1 MKDTIF
7 ISHATPTDNIFAT
20 WLATKLELCGYKV
33 WVDLNDLAP
42 SVDFWNTIDQTI
54 RNDAVKFIFVMSNA
68 SIDPNRDGVQKE
80 LAVADKIRRQ
90 NPNFIVPVRID
101 NVSYNDLPVEILRLN
116 AIDFYNDWA
125 KGLETLLKYLNDENI
140 VKVMSNTDSQHY
152 IDRWFSSQTKL
163 RSQTVD
169 NEDEY
174 CSNLFALDLPESV
187 FIYKREDVEEALTTR
202 HIPMKKNKKVIVRA
216 IYNKIACPIQ
226 VMLEST
232 LQFQPKDGSD
242 EYNSDMK
249 AHLAWTHSSSLYYK
263 LGCLPWK
270 LDAVREGV
278 CYVGLVFKKL
288 QDTGKQKGYAC
299 SAAQMFLDSGDGVV
313 FRGNIGP
320 WISKNEKTFH
330 LDRTS
335 AKALLSIAIDAYY
348 DKHKSYPKELFIHGR
363 TAFTN
368 DEWNGFQDAAN
379 ISPTTNLVG
388 VAIREKSGLRLLK
401 DNTDPKSQYG
411 ILRGLCLYV
420 DEKSGY
426 LWTKGF
432 IPKTETANHLEVAC
446 PLHIEINRGQAD
458 IKTVMRDILALTKL
472 NYNACLYGD
481 GLPVTLRFSD
491 KIGDILTA
499 IPDVNW
505 AAKPFKY
512 YI

>member
-1 MKDTIF
+1 
-7 ISHATPTDNIFAT
+7 
-20 WLATKLELCGYKV
+20 
-33 WVDLNDLAP
+33 
-42 SVDFWNTIDQTI
+42 
-54 RNDAVKFIFVMSNA
+54 
-68 SIDPNRDGVQKE
+68 
-80 LAVADKIRRQ
+80 
-90 NPNFIVPVRID
+90 
-101 NVSYNDLPVEILRLN
+101 
-116 AIDFYNDWA
+116 
-125 KGLETLLKYLNDENI
+125 
-140 VKVMSNTDSQHY
+140 
-152 IDRWFSSQTKL
+152 
-163 RSQTVD
+163 
-169 NEDEY
+169 
-174 CSNLFALDLPESV
+174 
-187 FIYKREDVEEALTTR
+187 
-202 HIPMKKNKKVIVRA
+202 
-216 IYNKIACPIQ
+216 
-226 VMLEST
+226 
-232 LQFQPKDGSD
+232 
-242 EYNSDMK
+242 
-249 AHLAWTHSSSLYYK
+249 
-263 LGCLPWK
+263 
-270 LDAVREGV
+270 
-278 CYVGLVFKKL
+278 
-288 QDTGKQKGYAC
+288 
-299 SAAQMFLDSGDGVV
+299 MFLDSGDGVV

-446 PLHIEINRGQAD
+446 PLHIEINRGQAN
-458 IKTVMRDILALTKL
+458 IKTVMRDILALTKH

-499 IPDVNW
+499 IPNVNW

-512 YI
+512 YIKCVIFKLLQMAFGWSNPRF

>member
-1 MKDTIF
+1 MF
-7 ISHATPTDNIFAT
+7 P
-20 WLATKLELCGYKV
+20 E
-33 WVDLNDLAP
+33 
-42 SVDFWNTIDQTI
+42 
-54 RNDAVKFIFVMSNA
+54 
-68 SIDPNRDGVQKE
+68 
-80 LAVADKIRRQ
+80 
-90 NPNFIVPVRID
+90 
-101 NVSYNDLPVEILRLN
+101 
-116 AIDFYNDWA
+116 
-125 KGLETLLKYLNDENI
+125 
-140 VKVMSNTDSQHY
+140 
-152 IDRWFSSQTKL
+152 
-163 RSQTVD
+163 D
-169 NEDEY
+169 NEDLSQYVEMY
-174 CSNLFALDLPESV
+174 ESDSD
-187 FIYKREDVEEALTTR
+187 FHDQLKA
-202 HIPMKKNKKVIVRA
+202 RA

-401 DNTDPKSQYG
+401 DNTDPKSQYD

-446 PLHIEINRGQAD
+446 PLHIDFIFRLHISLPSHQFSVHLCHRYIGANRPWERVSFLPHKKILFHHSGSFYKRFLSISSEFRLPLWYSTNQD
-458 IKTVMRDILALTKL
+458 IALR
-472 NYNACLYGD
+472 NNRW
-481 GLPVTLRFSD
+481 V
-491 KIGDILTA
+491 
-499 IPDVNW
+499 
-505 AAKPFKY
+505 
-512 YI
+512 

>member
-1 MKDTIF
+1 MAIT
-7 ISHATPTDNIFAT
+7 N
-20 WLATKLELCGYKV
+20 L
-33 WVDLNDLAP
+33 
-42 SVDFWNTIDQTI
+42 
-54 RNDAVKFIFVMSNA
+54 
-68 SIDPNRDGVQKE
+68 KE
-80 LAVADKIRRQ
+80 RTYNL
-90 NPNFIVPVRID
+90 
-101 NVSYNDLPVEILRLN
+101 VSLYLN
-116 AIDFYNDWA
+116 AIKKYIEDEESVVDIWYVVVPNA
-125 KGLETLLKYLNDENI
+125 VLTLCRPKSLSGKATYSKKQIETFTSGQISLFPE
-140 VKVMSNTDSQHY
+140 
-152 IDRWFSSQTKL
+152 
-163 RSQTVD
+163 D
-169 NEDEY
+169 NEDLSQYVEMY
-174 CSNLFALDLPESV
+174 ESDSD
-187 FIYKREDVEEALTTR
+187 FHDQLKA
-202 HIPMKKNKKVIVRA
+202 RA

-505 AAKPFKY
+505 AEKPFKY

>member
-116 AIDFYNDWA
+116 AI
-125 KGLETLLKYLNDENI
+125 ETFTSGQISLFPE
-140 VKVMSNTDSQHY
+140 
-152 IDRWFSSQTKL
+152 
-163 RSQTVD
+163 D
-169 NEDEY
+169 NEDLSQYVEMY
-174 CSNLFALDLPESV
+174 ESDSD
-187 FIYKREDVEEALTTR
+187 FHDQLKA
-202 HIPMKKNKKVIVRA
+202 RA